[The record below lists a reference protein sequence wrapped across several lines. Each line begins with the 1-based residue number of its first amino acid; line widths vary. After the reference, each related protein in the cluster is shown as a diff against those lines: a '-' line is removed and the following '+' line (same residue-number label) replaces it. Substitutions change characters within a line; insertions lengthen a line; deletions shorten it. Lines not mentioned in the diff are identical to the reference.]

1 MKQMVRKKECSTKTK
16 NTESLVRTKMDDK
29 VISTNLPLFSS
40 ALIVLAAWKVTKM
53 KDVTVAKEELKLFG
67 HLLNT
72 CCVVRTLYIPHS
84 PHHLLQPY

>member
-53 KDVTVAKEELKLFG
+53 KDVTVAKEELKLFWTFVAHVLCG
-67 HLLNT
+67 T
-72 CCVVRTLYIPHS
+72 YFVHS
-84 PHHLLQPY
+84 T